1 MVSHPLEITAEKE
14 TNVMAEMAKPR
25 KGDSTDLDQ
34 GLLPDLLGYQLRRAQ
49 FVVFSEFQKVMADLS
64 VTPGQYGVMT
74 LIGRN
79 PGMTQSALARAV
91 GVERS
96 TMVAVIDGLEKN
108 GFVERRP
115 SPVDRR
121 SYALVLSDAGM
132 KKLADLDPMV
142 AEHDKQVSATLSV
155 TEKASLMELLERVCS
170 LRREE

>member
-1 MVSHPLEITAEKE
+1 MAEK
-14 TNVMAEMAKPR
+14 AKPR
-25 KGDSTDLDQ
+25 KGDPADLDQ
-34 GLLPDLLGYQLRRAQ
+34 GLLPGLLGYQLRRAQ
-49 FVVFSEFQKVMADLS
+49 FVVFSEFQKVMADLD

-79 PGMTQSALARAV
+79 PGLTQSALARAV

-96 TMVAVIDGLEKN
+96 TMVAVIDGLEKG

-121 SYALVLSDAGM
+121 SYALVLTDGGM

-142 AEHDKQVSATLSV
+142 ADHDTHVSAALSSE
-155 TEKASLMELLERVCS
+155 EKASLMELLERVCS
-170 LRREE
+170 LKQSR